1 MKVHRAWIFVSDG
14 LLQCADA
21 GFGSKI
27 NLGRCPTQGLADHI
41 GRGDSLSKDLCRN
54 IGNGLGLVERCA
66 CGLHRC

>member
-1 MKVHRAWIFVSDG
+1 MKVHCAWIFVSDG

-41 GRGDSLSKDLCRN
+41 GRGDSLSKDLCGY